1 MCLFSFSVYLYHYRS
16 SGNYKLQKNM
26 LGCLNDLYLKLH
38 YSSDIK
44 AHNNYSNS
52 VKNIKRVTYLS
63 GIIDNIIRGRAI
75 WIFLGRYRYIGHS
88 WTDSRYFQYF

>member
-1 MCLFSFSVYLYHYRS
+1 
-16 SGNYKLQKNM
+16 M

-52 VKNIKRVTYLS
+52 IKNIKRVTYLS
-63 GIIDNIIRGRAI
+63 GIIDNIMRSSDMDFFGPIPIYWPFMDR
-75 WIFLGRYRYIGHS
+75 
-88 WTDSRYFQYF
+88 